1 MQGSLARKLRVLR
14 AERGLTLRQAAEQA
28 GVRPGTLSELERG
41 LHRPHDIT
49 LSRVAKGYG
58 IDVEEL
64 LAEPALAGNAG
75 RDEASQ
81 EAGPG
86 AGGTHVGFI
95 DPTVLARWRAAVMD
109 ARRLREIGKDRMDE
123 ALAAWRESTKPEE
136 NDRARRRMAELLNQA
151 EAATMALSDRRPMY
165 MTPEARRVYEEAKK
179 AGAREVPN
187 ADWEEIREAER
198 FYYRLI
204 GMVEGQQGLFIRK
217 EPKRN
222 MIEVLDIAA

>member
-1 MQGSLARKLRVLR
+1 MTQGSLAERLRVLR
-14 AERGLTLRQAAEQA
+14 AQHGLSLTEASEKIGVNRHTLRDLELGKREPYGPTMRKIAE
-28 GVRPGTLSELERG
+28 
-41 LHRPHDIT
+41 
-49 LSRVAKGYG
+49 GYG
-58 IDVEEL
+58 VPVARLLEESV
-64 LAEPALAGNAG
+64 LAGIA
-75 RDEASQ
+75 EASR

-86 AGGTHVGFI
+86 AGGTHVGVI

-151 EAATMALSDRRPMY
+151 EAATMALSDRRPIY

-198 FYYRLI
+198 FYYRLL

-222 MIEVLDIAA
+222 MIEVLDIAS